1 MSKEVKTIDQPSFLT
16 PRKNKADKFKVYA
29 KSFIGNKQFD
39 AIQNHNNERTICVD
53 PEVVYR
59 LATLGMDRGMIAGY
73 WGITKS
79 KFAELCEEYS
89 IIDEVFLMG
98 MTAGLTKT
106 AQKLEELVDD
116 GQMIPVLFRLKIGGF
131 IEAEKLIG
139 KQSDETSVAKVQ
151 IYLPS
156 NGRDDDIV
164 SDQ

>member
-1 MSKEVKTIDQPSFLT
+1 MSKQVKTIDQPSFLT

-39 AIQNHNNERTICVD
+39 AIQNISNERTICID
-53 PEVVYR
+53 PEAVYR
-59 LATLGMDRGMIAGY
+59 LATLGMDRAMIAAY
-73 WGITKS
+73 YGITKA

-98 MTAGLTKT
+98 MSAGLVRT
-106 AQKLEELVDD
+106 AQKLEEMVDKGELV
-116 GQMIPVLFRLKIGGF
+116 PVLFRLKIGGF

-139 KQSDETSVAKVQ
+139 KQTDENSAARVQ
-151 IYLPS
+151 VFLPS

-164 SDQ
+164 SEQ